1 MLPPRSLLTHCREAG
16 RAQVRREQRPRGR
29 CTHSLHTEAQG
40 QGCGAG
46 TELGLDSLTFAC
58 VNSSGWYVWVCTC
71 TPAHTDIL
79 GHLSQGMCVHM
90 LECVPV
96 CVRTRVPRS
105 GCALCVYMRVLMCVR
120 ARPSVS
126 WGAVCTQVWVHVPT
140 CSCAYPEGG
149 CTYMT
154 RLRVDIYTFRY
165 VCVRPGVC
173 VSIHLGV
180 CARPGM

>member
-96 CVRTRVPRS
+96 CVCAHARAKIRVCPVCIHACPDVCTCTSQRIL
-105 GCALCVYMRVLMCVR
+105 GCSVYPGVGACPHLFLCV
-120 ARPSVS
+120 S
-126 WGAVCTQVWVHVPT
+126 
-140 CSCAYPEGG
+140 
-149 CTYMT
+149 
-154 RLRVDIYTFRY
+154 
-165 VCVRPGVC
+165 
-173 VSIHLGV
+173 
-180 CARPGM
+180 